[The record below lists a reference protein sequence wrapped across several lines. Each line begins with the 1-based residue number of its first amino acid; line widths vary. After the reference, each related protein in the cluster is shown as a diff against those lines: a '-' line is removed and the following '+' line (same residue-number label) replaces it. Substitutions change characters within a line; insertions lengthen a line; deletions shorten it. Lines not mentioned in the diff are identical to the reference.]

1 MPATDVVV
9 IGGGATG
16 TGVAR
21 DLAARGL
28 DVTLLERGGLLSGT
42 TGRSHGLLHSGARYA
57 VEDPESARACGQE
70 RAVLASIAGDCV
82 EETGGL
88 FVSLSSDDPAYY
100 EAKRDAC
107 EDCGIRVSDLSGDEA
122 REREPGLA
130 ADVVRA
136 LAVPDA
142 VVSPARLVA
151 ATADDGRRRG
161 ARIETGAEVTDLR
174 VADGRVATVVA
185 GGAAYEPA
193 YVVNA
198 AGAWAG
204 EVAALAG
211 VSLEM
216 RPTAGAMVT
225 VDHAVGP
232 VVNRCREPSDGD
244 IVVPRG
250 DRAVLG
256 TTSEP
261 VDHPDDLGDWD
272 GQDDPA
278 VVDGSDLA
286 VDRLVKACAEM
297 LPALADAPV
306 VGTYRGVRPLYAG
319 ADDGRGERTA
329 GGRSTSRG
337 FRVLDHADDGVAGFC
352 SVVGGKLTTHR
363 LMAEVA
369 SDHVCAALGHDALC
383 RTAIEPLPAA
393 DDPGRL
399 DELVGEFGGPGPA
412 DAGFVG
418 R

>member
-9 IGGGATG
+9 VGGGATG

-21 DLAARGL
+21 DLAVRGL

-42 TGRSHGLLHSGARYA
+42 SGRSHGLLHSGARYA
-57 VEDPESARACGQE
+57 VEDPESARACSQE
-70 RAVLASIAGDCV
+70 RVVLASIADACV

-88 FVSLSSDDPAYY
+88 FVSLSGDDPAYC

-107 EDCGIRVSDLSGDEA
+107 EDCGIQVAELSPAEA

-130 ADVVRA
+130 EDVARA

-142 VVSPARLVA
+142 VVSPSRLVA
-151 ATADDGRRRG
+151 ATADDARRRG
-161 ARIETGAEVTDLR
+161 ATIETDAEVADIR
-174 VADGRVATVVA
+174 VADGRVTAVVA
-185 GGAAYEPA
+185 AGGTYEPA

-211 VSLEM
+211 VPLEM
-216 RPTAGAMVT
+216 RPTAGAMVA
-225 VDHAVGP
+225 VDRPVGP

-244 IVVPRG
+244 VVVPRG

-261 VDHPDDLGDWD
+261 VDDPDDLGNP
-272 GQDDPA
+272 DDPDA
-278 VVDGSDLA
+278 VDGSDPT
-286 VDRLVKACAEM
+286 VDRLVESCAEM

-319 ADDGRGERTA
+319 AGDGSGEEETG

-369 SDHVCAALGHDALC
+369 SDHVCAALEHDALC
-383 RTAIEPLPAA
+383 RTAVEPLAAA
-393 DDPGRL
+393 DDPARL
-399 DELVGEFGGPGPA
+399 DELVAEFGGPGPA
-412 DAGFVG
+412 DADVVQ
-418 R
+418 RR